1 MSGACLRGHGKE
13 RETRQRRSHRG
24 KWRQGAKERFKGC
37 KEKRRERDYTKRCA
51 SAERVASA
59 ARKVLEVA
67 HDVSAEGELH
77 RPSIDPNGK
86 AAECPRW
93 TVI

>member
-1 MSGACLRGHGKE
+1 MRPGRGDRTEASGD
-13 RETRQRRSHRG
+13 REQKRDS
-24 KWRQGAKERFKGC
+24 KDA
-37 KEKRRERDYTKRCA
+37 KRREERDYTKRCA